1 MPASVRV
8 NERTWSILK
17 EIADNVGETM
27 QSVLEKAIE
36 SYRRQWILQQT
47 NEAYAALRNDES
59 AWQEE
64 LAERRL
70 WDSSLSDG
78 LGGDDLETKRGEIWL
93 VICPVRGHEQARIR
107 PGLILSEDI
116 FNPVLQDSLLFCL
129 SPQKIKISRYMLLSH
144 PLKAALKK
152 PATLNA
158 RIYAPFQ

>member
-17 EIADNVGETM
+17 EIADNVGGTM

-64 LAERRL
+64 LAER
-70 WDSSLSDG
+70 SSG
-78 LGGDDLETKRGEIWL
+78 IHR
-93 VICPVRGHEQARIR
+93 
-107 PGLILSEDI
+107 
-116 FNPVLQDSLLFCL
+116 
-129 SPQKIKISRYMLLSH
+129 
-144 PLKAALKK
+144 
-152 PATLNA
+152 
-158 RIYAPFQ
+158 

>member
-78 LGGDDLETKRGEIWL
+78 LGGDD
-93 VICPVRGHEQARIR
+93 H
-107 PGLILSEDI
+107 
-116 FNPVLQDSLLFCL
+116 
-129 SPQKIKISRYMLLSH
+129 
-144 PLKAALKK
+144 
-152 PATLNA
+152 
-158 RIYAPFQ
+158 